1 MALSSSLEREGV
13 RTIQIGKKPPNVV
26 DPTKLTSKGLASR
39 ERMQWTKLLKD
50 TDKVSLN
57 KAEALHK
64 LIIKNIKR
72 QLLEVPKGRKEF
84 IELAQKHGINERN
97 IKSWLKKTDRSGGY
111 RAWKDIADQEKSLR
125 RALGEFL
132 TTSPEFLNEQGILQV
147 LTENSERVTGDYL
160 ADYLKGWDSYF
171 SGEKAGKV
179 VHHQTL
185 SSLRD
190 MLKEASPS
198 WVKKF
203 NQLAK
208 DSGFQ
213 IGDKGGLKIDPIAH
227 MPFNTPKANP
237 NVWNIKGVLADML
250 ATPDSKF
257 TPKGA
262 LIIAKNDG
270 SKAAKIIRRLEEMGA
285 HSTDYG
291 GTRGYFAD
299 KNLAKLAPEDAF
311 KSVRN
316 VLGAELQIGQQG
328 SRIDKSLTNW
338 QKWAKKGNKTT
349 EEALDGLGRI
359 LDHRKPESIASLI
372 TEAELDKIG
381 PTSPIDPTRYTPP
394 NAIQGPKLPEPK
406 GGVLS
411 IAGGG
416 KRKFVSPAMKRLGLG
431 AAGMLGLPIIGGQ
444 QGHAAG
450 MYQQTGDKKYLKD
463 LGIATGRDF
472 ATGSVIGITGKAIA
486 KRQLTKGLIRQGIV
500 RGGLGLGLR
509 GAVGAA
515 VPILG
520 LGLAAYSAYDMANQY
535 SKATTG
541 KGLVGRAKDLLINK
555 TPSEGITA
563 KDVDYFKIAQQPA
576 VDFNQSLTIANN

>member
-1 MALSSSLEREGV
+1 MAEDV

-26 DPTKLTSKGLASR
+26 DPTKLTSKGLAPK

-50 TDKVSLN
+50 TDKISLD

-84 IELAQKHGINERN
+84 FELAKKHGIKERN

-111 RAWKDIADQEKSLR
+111 RVWKDIADQEKSLR

-190 MLKEASPS
+190 MLQEASPE

-203 NQLAK
+203 NKLAEG
-208 DSGFQ
+208 SGFQ

-227 MPFNTPKANP
+227 KPFDIVGKDSTKWS
-237 NVWNIKGVLADML
+237 VKGVLADML
-250 ATPDSKF
+250 ATPDSKYSKSGSLIV
-257 TPKGA
+257 PKDPNTRA
-262 LIIAKNDG
+262 Y
-270 SKAAKIIRRLEEMGA
+270 KIIKRLEEMGA

-291 GTRGYFAD
+291 GTRGFFAD
-299 KNLAKLAPEDAF
+299 QNLAKLAPEDAF

-316 VLGAELQIGQQG
+316 ILGAELQIGRQG
-328 SRIDKSLTNW
+328 SLIDKSLTNW
-338 QKWAKKGNKTT
+338 QNWAKKGNKTT
-349 EEALDGLGRI
+349 EEALDGLERI

-416 KRKFVSPAMKRLGLG
+416 KRKFISPAMKRLGIGG
-431 AAGMLGLPIIGGQ
+431 ASLLGLPLIGGE

-450 MYQQTGDKKYLKD
+450 MYQKTGDKKYLKD
-463 LGIATGRDF
+463 LGVATGRDF
-472 ATGSVIGITGKAIA
+472 ATGSAIGITGKAIA

-500 RGGLGLGLR
+500 RGGLGLGLK
-509 GAVGAA
+509 GVVGTA

-520 LGLAAYSAYDMANQY
+520 LGLAAYSAVDMANQY

-541 KGLVGRAKDLLINK
+541 KGLVGHAKDLFINK
-555 TPSEGITA
+555 TPSKGITA
-563 KDVDYFKIAQQPA
+563 KDVDYYKIAEQST
-576 VDFNQSLTIANN
+576 VDFNQPLTIANN